1 MAFNTAAFFD
11 LTGKRALVTGSS
23 QGIGFAI
30 ARGLGG
36 AGAEVIVNGRDA
48 EKTEKA
54 AATLRAEG
62 ISAVAAPCDVTDAEA
77 VRAMV
82 DRLDAQRPIDILVNN
97 AGIQHRAPLVDFPA
111 ADYRRVMST
120 NCDSVFFTAQA
131 VGRHMV
137 KRGAGKI
144 INIGSLMSE
153 LGRASIVPYT
163 TSKGAVKMM
172 TKGMCAE
179 WARHNIQINGIS
191 PGYIA
196 TEMNRALMDDKAFSG
211 WVTTRTPAGRW
222 GDIDDLIG
230 AAVFLS
236 SRASDYVNGQ
246 MLIVDGGMSAVV

>member
-11 LTGKRALVTGSS
+11 LTGKRALITGSS

-48 EKTEKA
+48 AKTEKA

-62 ISAVAAPCDVTDAEA
+62 ISAVAAACDVTDAEA
-77 VRAMV
+77 IRAMV
-82 DRLDAQRPIDILVNN
+82 DGLEAEKPIDILVNN

-137 KRGAGKI
+137 TRGRGKI

-179 WARHNIQINGIS
+179 WAKHNIQINGIS

-196 TEMNRALMDDKAFSG
+196 TEMNRALMDDKAFSD

-222 GDIDDLIG
+222 GEIDDLIG